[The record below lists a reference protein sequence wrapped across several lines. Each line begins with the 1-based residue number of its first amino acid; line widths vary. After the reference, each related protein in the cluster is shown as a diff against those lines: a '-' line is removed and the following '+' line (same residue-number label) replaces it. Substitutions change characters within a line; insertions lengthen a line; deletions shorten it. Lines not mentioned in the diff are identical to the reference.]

1 MIEAS
6 RDQEPGVTA
15 VPLSE
20 GIESCRRDF
29 PVLHEEETYLDSVA
43 TSLTPVQVVDAIS
56 QYYLRYRANIHR
68 GTYDLSMQASEKYES
83 ALTNV
88 ARFIGA
94 DFDELVVTMNATAA
108 LNTVAQ
114 ALPLKPGDEVLL
126 STLEH
131 TSNLAPWALH
141 VARKGIKLR
150 FYHPGK
156 LGVFDIAEFE
166 KLLTEKTRL
175 VSMTYISNVLGT
187 VVPVEQVAALCKQR
201 GIFYMIDAAQAV
213 PHLPIDVKK
222 IGCDFMAFSGHKML
236 GPTGIGILYMKRE
249 HAERMIPPMLGGG
262 SMEPAACQ
270 CSSLAQVG
278 LVDCG
283 FNVLPWKWQ
292 PGTPPIAEVLG
303 LSAAVD
309 YLKAIG
315 FDKIQRH
322 DEALLQRAIDGLSQI
337 QGVDIYGPANSKE
350 RVGILS
356 FNVAGLAPEEVGEQ
370 LNRDFKVAV
379 RAGDHCAV
387 QYFKEV
393 QGRDLKGLGNVRA
406 SFYLYNT
413 AQEVDRFVTAID
425 TISRRAARS

>member
-1 MIEAS
+1 MRAEI
-6 RDQEPGVTA
+6 RDQELISST
-15 VPLSE
+15 SSRQSS
-20 GIESCRRDF
+20 IDHCRVDF
-29 PVLHEEETYLDSVA
+29 PVISDKAVYLDSVA
-43 TSLTPVQVVDAIS
+43 TSLTPRPVIAALTE
-56 QYYLRYRANIHR
+56 YYERYRANIHR
-68 GTYDLSMQASEKYES
+68 GTYDLSMKASEKYES
-83 ALTNV
+83 ALHNIG
-88 ARFIGA
+88 AFIGA
-94 DFDELVVTMNATAA
+94 DFEELVVTMNATHA
-108 LNTVAQ
+108 LNLVAL
-114 ALPLKPGDEVLL
+114 ALPLKPGDEVVL

-156 LGVFDIAEFE
+156 LGVFDIDEFE

-187 VVPVEQVAALCKQR
+187 VVPVEQVARLCRDR
-201 GIFYMIDAAQAV
+201 GILYMIDAAQAV

-222 IGCDFMAFSGHKML
+222 IDCDFMAFSGHKML
-236 GPTGIGILYMKRE
+236 GPTGIGILYMKKP
-249 HAERMIPPMLGGG
+249 HASRMIPPMLGGG
-262 SMEPAACQ
+262 TMEAAACT
-270 CSSLAQVG
+270 CSSLDAVG
-278 LVDCG
+278 MTECG
-283 FNVLPWKWQ
+283 FAPPPWKWQ

-309 YLKAIG
+309 YLRAIG
-315 FDKIQRH
+315 LDQIARRDQQ
-322 DEALLQRAIDGLSQI
+322 LLQRAIDGIGQI
-337 QGVDIYGPANSKE
+337 RGVDIYGPANTKD

-356 FNVAGLAPEEVGEQ
+356 FNVAGMAPEDVGNL
-370 LNRDFKVAV
+370 LNQEFEIYV

-413 AQEVDRFVTAID
+413 LEEVDRFVAAID
-425 TISRRAARS
+425 SIARRARG